1 MRSQFGE
8 AQPSRLLFQESYF
21 RFKLRFQ
28 RRCGGN
34 RRSLPE
40 TDKFDLR
47 HGLLKGAIPL
57 GTAPSGLSSAYG
69 FRTFFAPKVWSPAV
83 LNSKP
88 PRTSFFPPGGRG
100 TPQKAAHSLPQ
111 GNKDT

>member
-69 FRTFFAPKVWSPAV
+69 FRAFFFTTDWSPAV
-83 LNSKP
+83 LKSKP
-88 PRTSFFPPGGRG
+88 RRTTVFPTVGEEPSAMPS
-100 TPQKAAHSLPQ
+100 TYYL
-111 GNKDT
+111 

>member
-69 FRTFFAPKVWSPAV
+69 LRTFFATRIGSPAV
-83 LNSKP
+83 LKSKP
-88 PRTSFFPPGGRG
+88 RSTTLFP
-100 TPQKAAHSLPQ
+100 TVSE
-111 GNKDT
+111 

>member
-69 FRTFFAPKVWSPAV
+69 LRNFFVTSLWSPSVFDRKTGISSRLPAAG
-83 LNSKP
+83 P
-88 PRTSFFPPGGRG
+88 G
-100 TPQKAAHSLPQ
+100 TPEP
-111 GNKDT
+111 